1 MSSTDLA
8 MFDGSTQLEGEAFR
22 VVLSV
27 EKTKSINTSVK
38 SGETECAIVFSPRYC
53 SARRHRLFDQFT

>member
-38 SGETECAIVFSPRYC
+38 SGETEYAIVFS
-53 SARRHRLFDQFT
+53 RRRQGVLFCTQAPVI